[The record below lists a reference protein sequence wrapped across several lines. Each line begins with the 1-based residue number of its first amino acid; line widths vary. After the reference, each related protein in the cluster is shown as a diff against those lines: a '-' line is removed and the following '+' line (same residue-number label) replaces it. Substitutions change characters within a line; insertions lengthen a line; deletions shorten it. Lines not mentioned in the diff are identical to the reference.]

1 MKRVS
6 LELDSDGFRELLTS
20 QEVADLVEE
29 SAKQVAAAAEA
40 VSIPGSVFVVKG
52 PKRGGYGGGRVIA
65 YVAADNV
72 KASRS
77 IIYKH
82 ALEKAING
90 GRG

>member
-1 MKRVS
+1 MKRVT
-6 LELDSDGFRELLTS
+6 LELDSEGFRELLTS

-65 YVAADNV
+65 YGAAENQAAYREAV
-72 KASRS
+72 YA
-77 IIYKH
+77 H
-82 ALEKAING
+82 TLEKAVWEAQA
-90 GRG
+90 